1 MNLHTLQFFNPY
13 RDIRHTKNRL
23 PHWQQSG
30 AVYFVTF
37 RLADAISK
45 HLREELEQQRRIWLR
60 YHPEPWTAEVEREY
74 HQRFT
79 GAIER
84 WLDVGYGSCLLR
96 RPACARIVAET
107 LQHFDGQRYSQ
118 IAWVV
123 MPNHVHALF
132 SLYEDCLLEK
142 VLHTWKSFTANRIN
156 RVVARSGDSLP
167 PGGGWQPPLLLA
179 ARLFRPPGK
188 G

>member
-96 RPACARIVAET
+96 RPAGARIVAET

-142 VLHTWKSFTANRIN
+142 VLHTG
-156 RVVARSGDSLP
+156 RVSLP
-167 PGGGWQPPLLLA
+167 IGSTGWSQGAATACRRGRLA
-179 ARLFRPPGK
+179 AAPPSGSAIISTAW
-188 G
+188 

>member
-142 VLHTWKSFTANRIN
+142 VLHTG
-156 RVVARSGDSLP
+156 RVSLP
-167 PGGGWQPPLLLA
+167 IGSTGWSQGAATACRPGATGSRPSF